1 MFNINKVREIY
12 NFIIFFSIYNKIRMK
27 FKRNIVMKRD
37 NFSAINEI
45 REMLGTTKKLT
56 LESFIM
62 PDEDASYTDV
72 APQDDVEE
80 FPREEKQEGR
90 GVNISGIEKEL
101 TQIRKIALSVI
112 NRLADRPTSPQY
124 DTMKKIWNMVDKAI
138 EQPQKGNGNFSD

>member
-1 MFNINKVREIY
+1 
-12 NFIIFFSIYNKIRMK
+12 
-27 FKRNIVMKRD
+27 MKRT

-62 PDEDASYTDV
+62 PDEDASYTDA

-112 NRLADRPTSPQY
+112 NRLADQPTSPQY

-138 EQPQKGNGNFSD
+138 EQPQKGNSNFSV

>member
-1 MFNINKVREIY
+1 
-12 NFIIFFSIYNKIRMK
+12 
-27 FKRNIVMKRD
+27 MKRD

-62 PDEDASYTDV
+62 PDEDVSYTDETV
-72 APQDDVEE
+72 APQDNIEE
-80 FPREEKQEGR
+80 LPKEEKQVDSS
-90 GVNISGIEKEL
+90 VNISGIEKEL

-112 NRLADRPTSPQY
+112 NRLADQPTSPQY

>member
-1 MFNINKVREIY
+1 
-12 NFIIFFSIYNKIRMK
+12 
-27 FKRNIVMKRD
+27 MKRT

-62 PDEDASYTDV
+62 PDEDVSYTDETV
-72 APQDDVEE
+72 APQDNIEE
-80 FPREEKQEGR
+80 LPKEEKQVDSS
-90 GVNISGIEKEL
+90 VNISGIEKEL

-112 NRLADRPTSPQY
+112 NRLADQPTSPQY

>member
-1 MFNINKVREIY
+1 
-12 NFIIFFSIYNKIRMK
+12 MK

-62 PDEDASYTDV
+62 PDEDVSYTDETV
-72 APQDDVEE
+72 APQDNIEE
-80 FPREEKQEGR
+80 LPKEEKQVDSS
-90 GVNISGIEKEL
+90 VNISGIEKEL